1 MVVYLVAGLCLVEE
15 ADEEGVLAGLFEDR
29 GDVDWARGG
38 GARGGLSMGG
48 GEEEEGGER
57 DQEGEGEGEGGGLHF
72 NLWWS

>member
-38 GARGGLSMGG
+38 GGRGGLSMGG
-48 GEEEEGGER
+48 GEEEEEGGER
-57 DQEGEGEGEGGGLHF
+57 DQEGEGGGRHF